1 MKKRLNNLFFII
13 GIITV
18 VIMCCSFD
26 VSFQQLWYDI
36 RKAGYWLIAILA
48 LWFVLYIMN
57 TISWRIIIKGN
68 DNISIGFCNLL
79 KLTITGFALNSV
91 TPIGLLGGEGYKI
104 MMVSKY
110 INIPK
115 ATSSVILF
123 SMMHIFSHFWF
134 WLTAIVTYII
144 LAFLGYTPI
153 NTIIT
158 SLLIFASI
166 FCFGGIYLFIKGYKY
181 GMTVRFFRFISRIPG
196 LKTWGKRFYEK
207 NYDNLTKIDRQISEL
222 HSQDKRSFYSS
233 FFLEYIGRLMQ
244 SFEIFFMLIPFGI
257 NNNTEYGYVVIFLYS
272 FIILAFTSLF
282 ANILGFMPM
291 QVGGREGGF
300 VMSVVQ
306 LGLNAEI
313 GIFIGIICRIRELF
327 WIIIGLILMKI
338 NKNT

>member
-1 MKKRLNNLFFII
+1 
-13 GIITV
+13 
-18 VIMCCSFD
+18 
-26 VSFQQLWYDI
+26 
-36 RKAGYWLIAILA
+36 
-48 LWFVLYIMN
+48 
-57 TISWRIIIKGN
+57 
-68 DNISIGFCNLL
+68 
-79 KLTITGFALNSV
+79 
-91 TPIGLLGGEGYKI
+91 
-104 MMVSKY
+104 
-110 INIPK
+110 
-115 ATSSVILF
+115 
-123 SMMHIFSHFWF
+123 
-134 WLTAIVTYII
+134 
-144 LAFLGYTPI
+144 
-153 NTIIT
+153 
-158 SLLIFASI
+158 
-166 FCFGGIYLFIKGYKY
+166 
-181 GMTVRFFRFISRIPG
+181 MTVRFFRFISRIPG

-244 SFEIFFMLIPFGI
+244 SFEIFFMLILFGI

-300 VMSVVQ
+300 VISVVQ

-327 WIIIGLILMKI
+327 WIITGLILMKI